1 MFYVVSFIYAF
12 LFLYM
17 AYRLADMHDR
27 MERLERDCASMAA
40 KSNEKFRQAEAARL
54 DLKQSIVQGVWPV
67 IGPREP
73 RPSKSLEPKADECVG
88 NT

>member
-12 LFLYM
+12 LFLYV

-54 DLKQSIVQGVWPV
+54 DMKRTIVQGTW
-67 IGPREP
+67 IGDDLREP
-73 RPSKSLEPKADECVG
+73 RPSKNLEPKADECVG